1 MIMASYF
8 ETASTSLRGYS
19 EVRLQCPRCGG
30 WIGRLFDANVADTTL
45 VCSDCCFKLI
55 SEHGIWRSLLPERSA
70 HFSHFMKEVQCSK
83 SGMGQNRLDPEYY
96 LALPFC
102 DLSGD
107 NSQQWNQRSRTF
119 CYIVR
124 HVLPGLAKHDKHLR
138 ILDLGAGNGWLSY
151 RLARAGHTP
160 IAVDLLTNDLVGL
173 GAAVHYRKHLTKLFP
188 RFQADF
194 DTLPFADDEFD
205 LIIYNGSF
213 HYSGNYEKTLAEA
226 LRCIHSDGTILIADT
241 PWFSDE
247 RDGSQMLAECDETYA
262 LRFGL
267 PSDALNGL
275 EYLTDKR
282 LKRME
287 ASFGIHWQIY
297 TPNYGA
303 RQLMRQALA
312 KLHGTDELSQLRIYS
327 AKAKK

>member
-1 MIMASYF
+1 MASYS
-8 ETASTSLRGYS
+8 ETASSSHRGYS
-19 EVRLQCPRCGG
+19 EVSLQCPRCGG
-30 WIGRLFDANVADTTL
+30 WIGRLSDSNAADTTL
-45 VCSDCCFKLI
+45 VCSDCCFKLT

-70 HFSHFMKEVQCSK
+70 HFSHFMKEDQGGK
-83 SGMGQNRLDPEYY
+83 AGMGQDRPNAEYY

-102 DLSGD
+102 DLSGG

-124 HVLPGLAKHDKHLR
+124 HVLPSVLPRRGKQLR
-138 ILDLGAGNGWLSY
+138 ILDLGAGNGWMSY
-151 RLARAGHTP
+151 RLAREGHIP

-173 GAAVHYRKHLTKLFP
+173 GAATHYRKHLTELFL

-194 DTLPFADDEFD
+194 DTLPFANDEFD

-213 HYSGNYEKTLAEA
+213 HYSGNYERTLAEA
-226 LRCIHSDGTILIADT
+226 LRCIRADGTILIADT
-241 PWFSDE
+241 PWYSDE
-247 RDGSQMLAECDETYA
+247 KDGPQMLAERDETYA
-262 LRFGL
+262 LRYGL
-267 PSDALNGL
+267 PSNALKGL
-275 EYLTDKR
+275 EYLTDER

-297 TPNYGA
+297 TPNYGP

-312 KLHGTDELSQLRIYS
+312 KLHGTNELSQLRIYS